1 MKLKIIKLSDLS
13 RRLLAT
19 FIRFPL
25 TVLFILIL
33 TAKLIYIV
41 NNDSD
46 IPNMMLFSILSIFVS
61 LDIYLLTEGRKK
73 FWFKNALVFV
83 AVVFVGLYVFTLKN
97 PIAYAEGVRY
107 MMLTFSTFVL
117 LFVLPFVFN
126 NRFVALWKY
135 IRDTLSLLVSSFF
148 FGGVLML
155 GLSLAIVSMDKLFG
169 VNIPTYTYD
178 YLAIFCFVLFSS
190 LYFISSIPNMNLEKE
205 DDNKYSISRFLKILA
220 LYILIPILLVYV
232 VILYLY
238 MFKIIFTWELPN
250 GWISWLVSV
259 FGVVGY
265 FTYYLVRPYQFEHQN
280 SKVEEERSYK
290 LSLFYTN
297 YFTMIILPLLVLMFV
312 GIMRRIVDYDFTINR
327 LLVLLFNIWM
337 FGISIYYTISKKKN
351 LKWIFISLSTVLFLS
366 AVGPWSV
373 MSISKKRFTDKFED
387 LLLQA
392 GWTNSKDDKLT
403 VLSKEKQS
411 NLMEVSKYLENYWGV
426 ETIRPFFSRL
436 GENATISDL
445 QNALNISLNDN
456 HSKTQYFSYDQ
467 FKSLEF
473 DISDYQSSIY
483 LVKSFDKSMI
493 YKSDLLTVRLEG
505 ADLLLEKNNKTLK
518 ASLLPQIEWII
529 EKQSPKNDLKEKDLI
544 IKINDYKLIIY
555 NLSGTYEGETILIDN
570 FQALL
575 LIP

>member
-19 FIRFPL
+19 FIRFPF
-25 TVLFILIL
+25 TVLFILLL

-46 IPNMMLFSILSIFVS
+46 ILNMMLFSFLSIFVS
-61 LDIYLLTEGRKK
+61 LDIYLLMEGRKK

-97 PIAYAEGVRY
+97 PIVYAEGVRY
-107 MMLTFSTFVL
+107 VMLSLSTFVL

>member
-97 PIAYAEGVRY
+97 PIVYAEGVRY

-190 LYFISSIPNMNLEKE
+190 LYFISSIPNMDLEKE

>member
-97 PIAYAEGVRY
+97 PIVYAEGVRY
-107 MMLTFSTFVL
+107 VMLSLSTFVL

-337 FGISIYYTISKKKN
+337 FGISIYYTISKKKT

>member
-97 PIAYAEGVRY
+97 PIVYAEGVRY